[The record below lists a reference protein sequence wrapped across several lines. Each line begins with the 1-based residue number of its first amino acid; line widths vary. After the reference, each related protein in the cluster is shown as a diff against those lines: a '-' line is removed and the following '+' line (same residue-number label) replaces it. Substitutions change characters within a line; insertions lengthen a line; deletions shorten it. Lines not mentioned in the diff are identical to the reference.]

1 MVVRFYMVDRIS
13 SREAVLVDDQGHA
26 FSVPL
31 NHFRRGIAENMVVR
45 VPVEDDAPLDWSSAT
60 VDQDETE
67 RRAREAQSI
76 LERLRERDAN
86 A

>member
-1 MVVRFYMVDRIS
+1 
-13 SREAVLVDDQGHA
+13 
-26 FSVPL
+26 
-31 NHFRRGIAENMVVR
+31 MVVR